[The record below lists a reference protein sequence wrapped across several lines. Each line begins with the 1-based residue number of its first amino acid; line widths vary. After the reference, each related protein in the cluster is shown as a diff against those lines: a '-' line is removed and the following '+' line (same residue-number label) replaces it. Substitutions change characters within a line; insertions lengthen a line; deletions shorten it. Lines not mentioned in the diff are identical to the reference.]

1 MTTIETIYIIASTT
15 LIHLFF
21 LVLALF
27 IVYKYY
33 LDKIFIEKYTA
44 NFKHNYNRFIE
55 ILIDNYY
62 KDKDFSMLMEELYL
76 SEQEVKTEIKQQI
89 DTKLS
94 NMITEP
100 IKESDKDNTLLFV
113 PKVSIL
119 ILGIALLAFVFIY
132 KRVYGKHIN
141 LNYSLLEIILSFT
154 ITAILVFIYQYYLI
168 HEFLVDVIY
177 LRIPRL
183 LKDNITLV

>member
-1 MTTIETIYIIASTT
+1 MSAIETIYVIASST

-33 LDKIFIEKYTA
+33 LDQIFIDKYTA

-62 KDKDFSMLMEELYL
+62 KDEDFGMLMENLEI
-76 SEQEVKTEIKQQI
+76 SKQEVKTEIKEQM
-89 DTKLS
+89 DNKLS
-94 NMITEP
+94 NMNTEP
-100 IKESDKDNTLLFV
+100 RKESEKDKHLLFV
-113 PKVSIL
+113 PKASIL
-119 ILGIALLAFVFIY
+119 ILGIALISFVFIY
-132 KRVYGKHIN
+132 KRVYGKYMN

-154 ITAILVFIYQYYLI
+154 ITAVLVFIYQYYLI

-183 LKDNITLV
+183 LKDNVTVV